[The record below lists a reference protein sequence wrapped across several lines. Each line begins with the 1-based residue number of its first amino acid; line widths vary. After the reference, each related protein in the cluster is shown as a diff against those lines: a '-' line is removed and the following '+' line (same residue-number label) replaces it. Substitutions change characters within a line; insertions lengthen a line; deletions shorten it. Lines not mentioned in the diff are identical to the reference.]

1 MEPFVN
7 PPSRYNPLFPIPSRP
22 PQSWQG
28 SCIYH
33 KDFVPFTPHPSERHD
48 FRVASYCDL
57 LKNGTRGKG
66 HMKTSLL
73 KSCAIYGFVVKT
85 RSEQKRKLMIGCS
98 TKSFFLPKRIPLKTN
113 KVGLFLKNKISK
125 KSRRYPCSYLKIFPI
140 SNFAVDYSNCWANN
154 CLGQYL
160 LSKHYQSISAGRQQ
174 LLGRIIERKV
184 TTV

>member
-57 LKNGTRGKG
+57 LKNGTQGKG

-85 RSEQKRKLMIGCS
+85 RSGQKRKLMIGCS
-98 TKSFFLPKRIPLKTN
+98 TKSFFPSKRIPLKTN
-113 KVGLFLKNKISK
+113 KVGSFLKKKYPKNLEDILAVISK
-125 KSRRYPCSYLKIFPI
+125 YFQFPI
-140 SNFAVDYSNCWANN
+140 
-154 CLGQYL
+154 L
-160 LSKHYQSISAGRQQ
+160 LWITV
-174 LLGRIIERKV
+174 IVER
-184 TTV
+184 TTVSANIC

>member
-57 LKNGTRGKG
+57 LKNGTQGKG

-85 RSEQKRKLMIGCS
+85 RSEQKKEIDDRLFYQILLSAQEDSPKNKQSRFIFEKLNIQ
-98 TKSFFLPKRIPLKTN
+98 
-113 KVGLFLKNKISK
+113 KISK
-125 KSRRYPCSYLKIFPI
+125 ISLQLSQNI
-140 SNFAVDYSNCWANN
+140 SNFQFC
-154 CLGQYL
+154 CGLQ
-160 LSKHYQSISAGRQQ
+160 
-174 LLGRIIERKV
+174 
-184 TTV
+184 

>member
-57 LKNGTRGKG
+57 LKNGTQGKG

-85 RSEQKRKLMIGCS
+85 RSEQKKEIDDRLFYQILLS
-98 TKSFFLPKRIPLKTN
+98 AQEDSPKNKQSRFIFEKQNIP
-113 KVGLFLKNKISK
+113 KISK
-125 KSRRYPCSYLKIFPI
+125 ISLQLSQNMYNPCGFCS
-140 SNFAVDYSNCWANN
+140 
-154 CLGQYL
+154 
-160 LSKHYQSISAGRQQ
+160 
-174 LLGRIIERKV
+174 
-184 TTV
+184 

>member
-1 MEPFVN
+1 MEPYVN

-57 LKNGTRGKG
+57 LKNGTQGKG

-85 RSEQKRKLMIGCS
+85 RSGQKRKLMIGCS
-98 TKSFFLPKRIPLKTN
+98 TKSFFPSKRIPLKTN
-113 KVGLFLKNKISK
+113 KVGSFLKNKISQ
-125 KSRRYPCSYLKIFPI
+125 KSRRFLCSYLKICIIHAGSAAKLKADNNRREVP
-140 SNFAVDYSNCWANN
+140 NFAVGYSNC
-154 CLGQYL
+154 
-160 LSKHYQSISAGRQQ
+160 
-174 LLGRIIERKV
+174 
-184 TTV
+184 